1 MDNFDLTKFLAE
13 GKLYEA
19 MSPQDVVDIA
29 DTVAEEFTKESADEG
44 DFMIYSVGKMD
55 VDDMSFELD
64 TDTTA
69 QTPERI
75 LKMSN
80 LGVGEGWGGSFRISP
95 KGEGYEI
102 RNSEKGG
109 LVAIIDVMGN
119 FKMLSAAEARAEM
132 DRAKGEKTDYMERR
146 RETDDYMQEVLGQ
159 IKETLDDEAF
169 DMAEKIIDS
178 LGAEKAVGELVRAM
192 STDDAKLYLGGI
204 IRDYDLKENEI
215 KEKPSTNIKMK
226 KSELKEMIKAAM
238 VFEAEDSKK
247 GNKEEQ
253 KRMEGAIRDDR
264 DHIKDL
270 EKDIKDN
277 EEKLAK
283 LKKDFKDDVNEEKV
297 DEGSKYY
304 EEKVDEAEEDD
315 VDVDVKKDID
325 VNIDD
330 EVDVD
335 DESKTSDI
343 DVKTTVPGEDIDVEA
358 VQGLLMKAQEE
369 AGKLGDEKLTDQ
381 IGNTI
386 TYFTRAHVA
395 RVDEM
400 DLDMELDPTDV
411 TKISPEAAAVIG
423 LDEKKDDMD
432 EAKKDMDEEMRKD
445 DMDEEMKD
453 EVKENLNESIEAFP
467 LWNRIK

>member
-109 LVAIIDVMGN
+109 LVAIIDAMGN

-335 DESKTSDI
+335 DKSKTSDI

-423 LDEKKDDMD
+423 LDEKK
-432 EAKKDMDEEMRKD
+432 EDMDEEMRKD